1 MTTPAP
7 ISMLRAF
14 GDNPIRYE
22 LTTNENTVVVSD
34 SIGSEISIIYHNE
47 IRCCSCG
54 RKTSK
59 SFMNGYCFPCFQSS
73 PETSPCIVRPELCR
87 AHLGEG
93 RDPEWEH
100 KHHNQEHIV
109 YLAYTSGFKVG
120 VTRASNLPTRWLD
133 QGAIASVI
141 LARTPNRYLA
151 GCIEVALKEIMAD
164 KTSWQRMLKQGPDTS
179 LSFEDVID
187 SAISALPN
195 ELHPYLDTSATTHYW
210 QYPVENYPEKL
221 KSLTLDKSPVISG
234 TLTGI
239 KGQYLYIDTTYVF
252 NVRRHTGYVASI
264 EW

>member
-1 MTTPAP
+1 MLNAFDDTP
-7 ISMLRAF
+7 ISYVMLKNNASIVLSDYI
-14 GDNPIRYE
+14 GKE
-22 LTTNENTVVVSD
+22 L
-34 SIGSEISIIYHNE
+34 SIVYHNE

-93 RDPEWEH
+93 RDPEWEQ

-120 VTRASNLPTRWLD
+120 VTRASYIPTRWFD
-133 QGAIASVI
+133 QGAIASVV

-164 KTSWQRMLKQGPDTS
+164 KTSWQRMLKQGPDDS
-179 LSFEDVID
+179 LNFDDVMHKAVSVLPID
-187 SAISALPN
+187 LKQYVNQFAT
-195 ELHPYLDTSATTHYW
+195 PYYW
-210 QYPVENYPEKL
+210 TYPVIQYPEKV
-221 KSLTLDKSPVISG
+221 KSLTLDKAPLISG

-239 KGQYLYIDTTYVF
+239 KGQYLYIDSTHVF

-264 EW
+264 DW